1 MTAALAFKG
10 LQHVYSGATV
20 LAPPDWCAEKG
31 EQWLFLGPS
40 GCGKTTLLHILA
52 GLLTPSAGVVS
63 ALGQEVSS
71 LSPAAQDLFR
81 GRQIGIVFQQ
91 LHLIDALTVM
101 SNVILAQSLARCRPD
116 PERVRELLAQLD
128 IADKAHAFPRQL
140 SFGQA
145 QRVALARALIT
156 RPACLLADEPT
167 GNLDNQTAKQVL
179 DLIMTLR
186 QGHDMA
192 MIIVTH
198 NSEVAAMM
206 DQTWV
211 LVDGHLKQ
219 SV

>member
-1 MTAALAFKG
+1 MTAALSFKD
-10 LQHVYSGATV
+10 LQHVYNGATV

-63 ALGQEVSS
+63 ALGKEVSS

-116 PERVRELLAQLD
+116 PERVRELLVQLD

-145 QRVALARALIT
+145 QRVALARALINQ
-156 RPACLLADEPT
+156 PQIILADEPT
-167 GNLDNQTAKQVL
+167 SSLDDANAHRVTELLLEQASLTESVLVVASHDTRISNQIPHRL
-179 DLIMTLR
+179 DLLASP
-186 QGHDMA
+186 G
-192 MIIVTH
+192 
-198 NSEVAAMM
+198 
-206 DQTWV
+206 
-211 LVDGHLKQ
+211 KP
-219 SV
+219 